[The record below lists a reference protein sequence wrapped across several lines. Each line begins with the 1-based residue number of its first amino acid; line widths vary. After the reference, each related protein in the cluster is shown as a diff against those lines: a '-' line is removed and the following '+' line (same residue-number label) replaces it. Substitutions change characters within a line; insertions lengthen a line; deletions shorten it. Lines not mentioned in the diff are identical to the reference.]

1 MPNASRSCDRV
12 VVTDFAR
19 RIPLLVVA
27 ALALGAAAPARAEP
41 SAPLQDP
48 RVTPDAPAY
57 PPPPP
62 RYPGEPPLDYP
73 FPTSASGPAPTGAFP
88 AAPPSGVYRPF
99 SFTAAVGPGAL
110 LGPGESSLAVS
121 YQLFRLG
128 LGVARNFSLLFAFEG
143 AGTNSVN
150 PGTHRPSW
158 LKQDIWQLG
167 VQSHLLQRLYV
178 RGGLG
183 VGFVSEKVGGRTFD
197 GGRGVALCAGVGYE
211 LVQLWFAAVALD
223 LHGSTT
229 RYERESWQTAGLDLA
244 VSFF

>member
-1 MPNASRSCDRV
+1 MPKPSRPCDRAVCTELTLLVMAV
-12 VVTDFAR
+12 VV
-19 RIPLLVVA
+19 LG
-27 ALALGAAAPARAEP
+27 GAARARAEP
-41 SAPLQDP
+41 PAPPPADP
-48 RVTPDAPAY
+48 QVTPVPPAY

-62 RYPGEPPLDYP
+62 RYPGQPPLDYP
-73 FPTSASGPAPTGAFP
+73 FPTSTSAPPTGALP
-88 AAPPSGVYRPF
+88 ATPPGGVYRPF
-99 SFTAAVGPGAL
+99 SFTAAAGPGAL
-110 LGPGESSLAVS
+110 LGPGESGLAVS

-128 LGVARNFSLLFAFEG
+128 LGVAPNYSVLFAFEG

-150 PGTHRPSW
+150 PATNRASW

-167 VQSHLLQRLYV
+167 VQAHLRQRLYV

-197 GGRGVALCAGVGYE
+197 GGRGLALCAAVGYE
-211 LVQLWFAAVALD
+211 VVQLWFAAVALD

-229 RYERESWQTAGLDLA
+229 RYARESWQTAGLDLA

>member
-1 MPNASRSCDRV
+1 MPRLSRSCDPAVRI
-12 VVTDFAR
+12 DSR
-19 RIPLLVVA
+19 RRSPLLLVA
-27 ALALGAAAPARAEP
+27 AAILGLAAPARA
-41 SAPLQDP
+41 DP
-48 RVTPDAPAY
+48 AAEVTPVGPAF

-62 RYPGEPPLDYP
+62 RYSGEPPLDYP
-73 FPTSASGPAPTGAFP
+73 FPSSTTAPIPTGP
-88 AAPPSGVYRPF
+88 LPGTPMSGVYRPF

-110 LGPGESSLAVS
+110 LGPGESALAVS

-128 LGVARNFSLLFAFEG
+128 LGVARNFSVLFAFEG

-150 PGTHRPSW
+150 PATNRESW

-167 VQSHLLQRLYV
+167 VQSHLRQRLYV

-197 GGRGVALCAGVGYE
+197 GGRGMALCAAVGYE
-211 LVQLWFAAVALD
+211 VVQLWFAAVALD

-229 RYERESWQTAGLDLA
+229 RYARESWQTAGLDLA

>member
-1 MPNASRSCDRV
+1 MPRVSRPCDRAAG
-12 VVTDFAR
+12 TGLPRCA
-19 RIPLLVVA
+19 PLLLMA
-27 ALALGAAAPARAEP
+27 AAVLTSGAPARADP
-41 SAPLQDP
+41 APV
-48 RVTPDAPAY
+48 VTPVPPAF

-62 RYPGEPPLDYP
+62 RYPGEAPLDYP
-73 FPTSASGPAPTGAFP
+73 FRTSAPASTGLP
-88 AAPPSGVYRPF
+88 ATPPSGVYRPF

-110 LGPGESSLAVS
+110 LGPGESAFAVS

-128 LGVARNFSLLFAFEG
+128 LGVAPNFSVLFAFEG
-143 AGTNSVN
+143 AGTSSVN
-150 PGTHRPSW
+150 PATNRESW

-167 VQSHLLQRLYV
+167 VQSHLRRRLYV

-197 GGRGVALCAGVGYE
+197 GGRGMALCAAVGYE
-211 LVQLWFAAVALD
+211 VVQLWFAAVALD

-229 RYERESWQTAGLDLA
+229 RYARESWQTAGLDLA